1 MIEILTGVILIAAI
15 AVGAVFLAL
24 TAVVV
29 ALLLGLRA
37 RIPQGVFKNSA
48 HGSTHV

>member
-1 MIEILTGVILIAAI
+1 MIEILTGVVAI
-15 AVGAVFLAL
+15 VAVAVGAVFVAL

-48 HGSTHV
+48 QGSTHV